1 MPDLTLLQLSFTDR
15 LVCRHHWKV
24 ASAED
29 WCDCDGTHHLHAW
42 CRECAAERTFPS
54 YIETGPIA
62 KAAVY
67 AKRGGKAKWKGVETA
82 EAPPKER
89 PC

>member
-1 MPDLTLLQLSFTDR
+1 MVSVKSEIQGVLTLA
-15 LVCRHHWKV
+15 CRHHWKV

-42 CRECAAERTFPS
+42 CDICSSERTFPS

-62 KAAVY
+62 SAAMY
-67 AKRGGKAKWKGVETA
+67 AKRGGKAKWKGRKLAGAPA
-82 EAPPKER
+82 E
-89 PC
+89 

>member
-1 MPDLTLLQLSFTDR
+1 MGFDLMPDLTLLQLSFTDR

-29 WCDCDGTHHLHAW
+29 WCDCDGTRHVHAW

-67 AKRGGKAKWKGVETA
+67 AKRGGKAKWKGASVT
-82 EAPPKER
+82 
-89 PC
+89 